1 MQHTLTIEITDEQID
16 RAIIQAIGGA
26 TVNVQ
31 SGLDDGEDEDEGED
45 DEPRERPTH
54 LAALVKKALG
64 EAIAKEVSK
73 VTKEV
78 VAESVAEHVRTA
90 LHAGFPTFD
99 EWGNPKGRKTL
110 ADMIGERVFK
120 PDRNRSDPLEYQ
132 VREETAKHIKV
143 MVAEA
148 VKKTSVDI
156 DKLFSEAATEGI
168 ATVLKRKLGI
178 S

>member
-1 MQHTLTIEITDEQID
+1 VRTVSSAMPTTFTVEITDDQIE
-16 RAIIQAIGGA
+16 RAIARS
-26 TVNVQ
+26 TTKVYYRH
-31 SGLDDGEDEDEGED
+31 DEGEEVE
-45 DEPRERPTH
+45 EPMN
-54 LAALVKKALG
+54 LAALVDKAVKT
-64 EAIAKEVSK
+64 AIDKEVSK

-78 VAESVAEHVRTA
+78 VDAVVKEHVHA
-90 LHAGFPTFD
+90 VLHAGFPTFD
-99 EWGNPKGRKTL
+99 EWGKPKGHKTL